1 MTQNEKEIFETQNQ
15 LIAIDFSATWCGPC
29 KKQTPIF
36 DELKSEISSVLFKK
50 IDIDNESDLTSKFNI
65 KSIPTIVFVKNGKE
79 IERMIGFQTKN
90 AIQQKIDDLK

>member
-1 MTQNEKEIFETQNQ
+1 MTQNEKEIFETSNQ
-15 LIAIDFSATWCGPC
+15 LIAIDFSAIWCGPC